1 MSTQYHSVNN
11 EAIEFVSTKRRYS
24 LGSGVKE
31 EIDNEEMGVEYE
43 YENFYTESEMDAGSE
58 MDVGSEMMDDGSK
71 NNAESEIDVELK
83 NDVKPNKDVV
93 LEKYVKPKKYCV
105 PEYVEREKEDGPE
118 EGDECSLTMTNQSY
132 DECSINSAT
141 VSVRKLERLSSMLR
155 DDAER
160 SERTIPWPFVFE
172 FDALVGE
179 LGPNERRDLR
189 LSFRPTECL
198 TYTVEATC
206 YLTCDRNDY
215 PEIFNALP
223 VTIQGTG
230 CKTRFQVSLKVVT
243 INHRRAYKLLKYFFK
258 TFERAIDTLFDIIFI
273 IPIFSS

>member
-1 MSTQYHSVNN
+1 MSAQHHSVNN
-11 EAIEFVSTKRRYS
+11 EAIEFVSTKRRCS

-31 EIDNEEMGVEYE
+31 EIDDEEMGFKYE
-43 YENFYTESEMDAGSE
+43 YENYYTETEMDAGSA
-58 MDVGSEMMDDGSK
+58 MDVGSEIMDDGSK
-71 NNAESEIDVELK
+71 KNAESEIDVELK
-83 NDVKPNKDVV
+83 KDSKPNKDVV

-118 EGDECSLTMTNQSY
+118 EDGECSLTMTNQSY
-132 DECSINSAT
+132 DEYSINSAT

-155 DDAER
+155 GDAER
-160 SERTIPWPFVFE
+160 SKRTIPWPFVFE
-172 FDALVGE
+172 FDTLVGE
-179 LGPNERRDLR
+179 LGPNEKRDLR

-206 YLTCDRNDY
+206 YLTCDRDDY

-230 CKTRFQVSLKVVT
+230 CKTQFQVSLKIVI
-243 INHRRAYKLLKYFFK
+243 INHRRAYKLLKYVLK
-258 TFERAIDTLFDIIFI
+258 TFERANRHFI
-273 IPIFSS
+273 

>member
-1 MSTQYHSVNN
+1 MSTQHHSVNN

-24 LGSGVKE
+24 LGSRVKE

-58 MDVGSEMMDDGSK
+58 MDIGSEMDVGSEMMDDGSK
-71 NNAESEIDVELK
+71 KNPESEIDVELK
-83 NDVKPNKDVV
+83 KDAKPNKDVV

-105 PEYVEREKEDGPE
+105 PKYVEREKEDEPE
-118 EGDECSLTMTNQSY
+118 EDDECSLTMTNQSY
-132 DECSINSAT
+132 DECSINSTT
-141 VSVRKLERLSSMLR
+141 VSVRKLERVSSMLR
-155 DDAER
+155 GDAEK
-160 SERTIPWPFVFE
+160 SERTISWPFVFE

-206 YLTCDRNDY
+206 YLTCDRDDY

-223 VTIQGTG
+223 ITIQGTG
-230 CKTRFQVSLKVVT
+230 CKTRFQVSLKIFT

-258 TFERAIDTLFDIIFI
+258 TFE
-273 IPIFSS
+273 

>member
-1 MSTQYHSVNN
+1 MSAQHHSVNN

-24 LGSGVKE
+24 LGSVVKE
-31 EIDNEEMGVEYE
+31 ENDDEEIGVEYE
-43 YENFYTESEMDAGSE
+43 YENYYTESEMD
-58 MDVGSEMMDDGSK
+58 DGSEMMDDGSK
-71 NNAESEIDVELK
+71 KNAESEIGTELK
-83 NDVKPNKDVV
+83 KDAKSNKDVV
-93 LEKYVKPKKYCV
+93 LEKYVKSKKYCV
-105 PEYVEREKEDGPE
+105 PEYVEREKEDGLE
-118 EGDECSLTMTNQSY
+118 EGDECSFTMTNQSY
-132 DECSINSAT
+132 DEYSINSAT

-155 DDAER
+155 GDSER
-160 SERTIPWPFVFE
+160 SKRTIPWPFVFK

-189 LSFRPTECL
+189 LSFRPIECL

-206 YLTCDRNDY
+206 YLTCDRDDY

-230 CKTRFQVSLKVVT
+230 CKTRFQVSLKIVT

-258 TFERAIDTLFDIIFI
+258 TFDRAIDTLFDIIFL